1 MNDNVLI
8 LASASPRRRELLAR
22 VYPHFL
28 VEPCTLEEPSPHAS
42 AVDPAGW
49 AVALAHFKARAV
61 ADRHPGRWVLAADTI
76 VACAGQLLG
85 KPADEA
91 DARRMLELQARHPS
105 DVITGVCLLCSGSS
119 ARRLVRAERTR
130 VWMRDDAEVR
140 EAYLRTRDWA
150 GKAGAYGIQT
160 VGDRLVTRI
169 EGSFSNV
176 VGLPLATVAGL
187 LREAGLPVGS
197 LPPEP
202 DWQPASDPNDPG
214 PSATA

>member
-1 MNDNVLI
+1 VNDNVLI

-22 VYPHFL
+22 VYPHFV
-28 VEPCTLEEPSPHAS
+28 VEPCALEEPSPHAS

-91 DARRMLELQARHPS
+91 DARRMLELQARHPG
-105 DVITGVCLLCSGSS
+105 DVITGMCLLRAGSGV
-119 ARRLVRAERTR
+119 RRLARSERTR

-187 LREAGLPVGS
+187 LREAGLLVGP
-197 LPPEP
+197 LPAEP

-214 PSATA
+214 PSPTA